1 MLLRHIAD
9 LLCHFL
15 SGEFL
20 YLSICIAHCN
30 DQTFPGM
37 IPEVVDNKVW
47 FSIYFLKVPS
57 MIFDPWEITPTL
69 GKESKTCMLML
80 FLRRGL
86 TCSEDAVNLLWHV
99 SWMLLLSDDD
109 ECGSGVSCCD
119 QTCSNVMGDYICGC
133 HMGFALTHD
142 KCHCMGRSCLLLIT
156 IFYHL
161 IISFRALSSDI
172 YVVEL
177 PDCESLNLV
186 IEWKESLISNLYY
199 IIYM

>member
-1 MLLRHIAD
+1 MGVINAV
-9 LLCHFL
+9 
-15 SGEFL
+15 E
-20 YLSICIAHCN
+20 AHCWPVVPFLVRWVPTPFHLYCTL
-30 DQTFPGM
+30 QWPGMIPFPGM

-109 ECGSGVSCCD
+109 DECGSGVSCCD

-133 HMGFALTHD
+133 HMG
-142 KCHCMGRSCLLLIT
+142 LL
-156 IFYHL
+156 
-161 IISFRALSSDI
+161 
-172 YVVEL
+172 
-177 PDCESLNLV
+177 SLMTNAIAWV
-186 IEWKESLISNLYY
+186 DHACY
-199 IIYM
+199 